1 MLWRFW
7 LLPYCIYKLDTGC
20 ISIGIAYGESI
31 GLYSAGIAC
40 FIAVKL
46 RKVLR
51 VNCGIQQH
59 RIWPAIDVAGYFK
72 IFQQAIRTGFRGI
85 DIMCEDSIV
94 RY

>member
-7 LLPYCIYKLDTGC
+7 LLPNCIYKLYTGLVA
-20 ISIGIAYGESI
+20 IGIRYRKGVGFYSTRIA
-31 GLYSAGIAC
+31 GL
-40 FIAVKL
+40 IAVKL

-51 VNCGIQQH
+51 VNCGIQQY

-85 DIMCEDSIV
+85 DIKCEDSIV
-94 RY
+94 R